1 MISDVSSIVRLN
13 DWAGRIVLAF
23 YGMGTTIVAL
33 LNLRGYLIPA
43 LAVVALVLLWIA
55 LAVLAR
61 PDREEFGMSLPST
74 ITIVAIVAVVTAIS
88 CWNIA
93 DVENPGYS
101 TWPLGAMTF
110 LLFVLA
116 LRGRRGWAWVGFAAL
131 AAVSIVT
138 AVFSDQDSLMVINNV
153 ARQSGT
159 LLIGTLFALVL
170 RRSSQ
175 TITAIQ
181 SNQLTRTTVAAASAA
196 ATREHAAQNARLERD
211 ARPALERIL
220 QPEPLTEEEQ
230 RHFLLLE
237 GTLRDGIRATGF
249 SGERIAEATR
259 AARERGLTVVLLDDR
274 GSELVDGER
283 DLVEAALLEQ
293 LTTTGNGAITA
304 RLSPLDREEL
314 ATIVVEEG
322 GEYRRVV
329 VTHDGAEVTHL

>member
-1 MISDVSSIVRLN
+1 VSSDVSSIVRLN

-33 LNLRGYLIPA
+33 LNLRGTLVPV
-43 LAVVALVLLWIA
+43 LAIVSLVLLWIA
-55 LAVLAR
+55 LGILAR
-61 PDREEFGMSLPST
+61 PDRDPFGMAST
-74 ITIVAIVAVVTAIS
+74 IAIVSIVAVVTAIS

-93 DVENPGYS
+93 DVENPGYV

-116 LRGRRGWAWVGFAAL
+116 LRGRRGWAWIGFGLL

-138 AVFSDQDSLMVINNV
+138 GVFSEQNTLMVINDV

-175 TITAIQ
+175 TITSIQ

-196 ATREHAAQNARLERD
+196 ATRERAAQNARLERD

-220 QPEPLTEEEQ
+220 QPEPLSEDEQ
-230 RHFLLLE
+230 QHFRLLE
-237 GTLRDGIRATGF
+237 ATLRDGIRASGF
-249 SGERIAEATR
+249 SSERIAEATR
-259 AARERGLTVVLLDDR
+259 EARERGLTVVLLDDR

-293 LTTTGNGAITA
+293 LTSTADGAITA
-304 RLSPLDREEL
+304 RLSPNDRDEL

-329 VTHDGAEVTHL
+329 VTHEGAEVTHL